1 MSSRQER
8 IEIFEGTRQLC
19 LSNPF
24 LKKAIA
30 ASQKNQQIYWEG
42 DPIEYGQPRFSVPA
56 EMLLSAKKTV
66 ESSQAYAAAG
76 KKVCILNFASSVS
89 PGGGVLTGE
98 QAQEE
103 SICRVSTLYFALSD
117 PETAGK
123 FYDFHWELI
132 RAGKMNRR
140 NRDDII
146 YTPGVVTIRDD
157 ANREVVLA
165 EKDWYKMDVITCAAP
180 DLRQLGDAAQFS
192 PTMEELRTLHEIRWR
207 GILAAAAKH
216 QADVLILGAFGC
228 GVFANPP
235 ELVVKA
241 FNNVLPEF
249 RSYFEAIEFAVYT
262 TRMEATN
269 YRAFGG
275 ITDIQEHKEKEI

>member
-19 LSNPF
+19 LSNSF
-24 LKKAIA
+24 LKNAIA
-30 ASQKNQQIYWEG
+30 ASKAGQRIYWEG
-42 DPIEYGQPRFSVPA
+42 DVIEYGAPRFAEPA
-56 EMLLSAKKTV
+56 DMILSPKKTV
-66 ESSQAYAAAG
+66 EAAMPYARRG
-76 KKVCILNFASSVS
+76 KRTCILNFASSVT

-123 FYDFHWELI
+123 FYDYHWELI

-140 NRDDII
+140 NRDDIV
-146 YTPGVVTIRDD
+146 YTPGVVAVRDD
-157 ANREVVLA
+157 ANWETMMK
-165 EKDWYKMDVITCAAP
+165 EQDWYEMDVIACAAP

-207 GILAAAAKH
+207 CILAAAAKH
-216 QADVLILGAFGC
+216 EADVLILGAFGC
-228 GVFANPP
+228 GVFANPS
-235 ELVVKA
+235 ELVVEA

-249 RSYFEAIEFAVYT
+249 RNHFETIEFAVYT
-262 TRMEATN
+262 TRMDAPN
-269 YRAFGG
+269 YQAFRG
-275 ITDIQEHKEKEI
+275 IRDVQERN

>member
-24 LKKAIA
+24 LKNAIA
-30 ASQKNQQIYWEG
+30 ASKAGQRIYWEG
-42 DPIEYGQPRFSVPA
+42 DVIEYGAPRFAEPA
-56 EMLLSAKKTV
+56 DMILSPKKTV
-66 ESSQAYAAAG
+66 DAAMPYARRG
-76 KKVCILNFASSVS
+76 KRTCTLNFASSVT

-123 FYDFHWELI
+123 FYDYHWELI
-132 RAGKMNRR
+132 RAGKMIRR
-140 NRDDII
+140 IRDDIV
-146 YTPGVVTIRDD
+146 YTPGVVAVRDD
-157 ANREVVLA
+157 ANWETMMK
-165 EKDWYKMDVITCAAP
+165 EQDWYEMDVIACAAP

-207 GILAAAAKH
+207 CILAAAAKH
-216 QADVLILGAFGC
+216 EADVLILGAFGC
-228 GVFANPP
+228 GVFANPS
-235 ELVVKA
+235 ELVVAA

-249 RSYFEAIEFAVYT
+249 RNHFETIEFAVYT
-262 TRMEATN
+262 TRMDAPN
-269 YRAFGG
+269 YQAFRG
-275 ITDIQEHKEKEI
+275 IRDVQERN